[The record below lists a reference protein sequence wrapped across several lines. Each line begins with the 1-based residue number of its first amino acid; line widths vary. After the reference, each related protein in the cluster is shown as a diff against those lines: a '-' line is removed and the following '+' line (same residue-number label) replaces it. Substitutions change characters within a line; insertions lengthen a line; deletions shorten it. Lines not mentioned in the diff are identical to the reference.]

1 MAARAHTQL
10 LAAPHHAEPHR
21 TDDFRVHPA
30 PEEIYRALTAR
41 SPPSKDRRPKA
52 GFEAC
57 DRVRCIDARGLAQLQ
72 VGELYTIKQILPG
85 GLLVFM
91 EFSRVR
97 AFHPSH
103 FILAGPRL
111 AHHR

>member
-1 MAARAHTQL
+1 MAARAHIQL
-10 LAAPHHAEPHR
+10 LADPRP
-21 TDDFRVHPA
+21 TDVRVHPI
-30 PEEIYRALTAR
+30 PEDIYRALTAR
-41 SPPSKDRRPKA
+41 SPPSKPRRPKA
-52 GFEAC
+52 GFETL
-57 DRVRCIDARGLAQLQ
+57 DRVRCVDARGLAQLQ
-72 VGELYTIKQILPG
+72 VGELYTIKHILPG

>member
-10 LAAPHHAEPHR
+10 LADQRPTGVQVFP
-21 TDDFRVHPA
+21 V

-41 SPPSKDRRPKA
+41 SPPSKTGRPKA

-85 GLLVFM
+85 GLLVLM

-103 FILAGPRL
+103 FILAAPRL

>member
-1 MAARAHTQL
+1 VR
-10 LAAPHHAEPHR
+10 R
-21 TDDFRVHPA
+21 TDDFRVPPIPEDVCRA
-30 PEEIYRALTAR
+30 PTAR
-41 SPPSKDRRPKA
+41 SPPSKTGRPKA

>member
-1 MAARAHTQL
+1 MAARASTQL
-10 LAAPHHAEPHR
+10 LADPRP
-21 TDDFRVHPA
+21 TDVGVSPV
-30 PEEIYRALTAR
+30 PEEIYRVLTAR
-41 SPPSKDRRPKA
+41 PPLSKNRRPKA
-52 GFEAC
+52 GFEAL

-72 VGELYTIKQILPG
+72 VGEFYTIKHILPG

-111 AHHR
+111 AHRG

>member
-1 MAARAHTQL
+1 MAARAHIHV
-10 LAAPHHAEPHR
+10 LAGPHHTEVRR
-21 TDDFRVHPA
+21 TDVFRV
-30 PEEIYRALTAR
+30 
-41 SPPSKDRRPKA
+41 PPKTGRPKA